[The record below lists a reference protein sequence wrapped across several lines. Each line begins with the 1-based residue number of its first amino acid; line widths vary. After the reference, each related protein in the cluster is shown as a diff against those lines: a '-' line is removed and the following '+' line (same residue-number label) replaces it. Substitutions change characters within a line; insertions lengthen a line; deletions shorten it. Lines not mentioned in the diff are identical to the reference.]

1 MYPVNQFIV
10 NGDNPYGQVSDVDT
24 QMKLL
29 EEYKAKLSQIS
40 NIQHKNSIWDSI
52 DNEVNSLNDIQKQKL
67 FANEEYAKNAASL
80 QAIVQNE
87 LLKLVKYKVE
97 NGDGKQI
104 LESQLELVKKLKS
117 QIITDTNREMDL
129 FNKFREFSKTNPNVT
144 YDEFIKATL

>member
-10 NGDNPYGQVSDVDT
+10 NGDNPLGQVSDVDA

-80 QAIVQNE
+80 QTIVQNE